1 MSRLQVDSIE
11 KSTGNSVA
19 MDNAFNLKS
28 YTTAQRDA
36 LTSTAGDMIYNS
48 DDNKVQ
54 IYTGSAWANAGGP
67 AGFDVE
73 YVVIAGG
80 GSGGQA
86 QPNGT
91 KGGGGGAGGY
101 RSSVTGENTGG
112 GGSAETAF
120 RVVTGTNYNVSIGAG
135 APAFPTQTA
144 TFLDYRVPFLTYSGE
159 YSYFDNIVSIG
170 GGTGG
175 IWTNIDGFYGG
186 SGGGSATS
194 ANGLGQG
201 GEALKPTQ
209 GYRGGDF
216 AGSLGSGGGGGAGA
230 AGVDASNNT
239 GGNGGNGQTTSITG
253 SSQTFAGGGGGGGAS
268 TAGTGGTGG
277 GGNGASSNSGGSA
290 GTANTG
296 GGGGGSSWVNSSPNG
311 VDGGAGGSGRIILLY
326 PDTYTISQ
334 TGLTLTETD
343 RGDGFKYADITAGTG
358 TVSWS

>member
-1 MSRLQVDSIE
+1 MSTLETNAIGKYSGNNVSIDD
-11 KSTGNSVA
+11 A
-19 MDNAFNLKS
+19 LNLKS
-28 YTTAQRDA
+28 YTTAGRDA
-36 LTSTAGDMIYNS
+36 LTSVAGDMIYNS
-48 DDNKVQ
+48 DESKPQ
-54 IYTGSAWANAGGP
+54 IYNGSAWENFGP

-112 GGSAETAF
+112 GGSAETPF
-120 RVVTGTNYNVSIGAG
+120 RAVTGTNYNVSIGAG
-135 APAFPTQTA
+135 ATPFPKSTA
-144 TFLDYRVPFLTYSGE
+144 TFLDYRTPFLTHSGE
-159 YSYFDNIVSIG
+159 FSYFDNITAIG

-209 GYRGGDF
+209 GYAGGDF
-216 AGSLGSGGGGGAGA
+216 AGSLGSGGGGGASA

-277 GGNGASSNSGGSA
+277 GGNGASGNSGGSA

-296 GGGGGSSWVNSSPNG
+296 GGGGGSSWVNTSPNG

-343 RGDGFKYADITAGTG
+343 RGDGFKYADITQGTG